1 MPDRQLVSAWD
12 SAGRGIGNHSCS
24 HPNLNS
30 ESIGLDA
37 FESGVVKDEPLIRGC
52 HNFVPLFRF
61 PFFKE
66 GNTTTKRDGIRSF
79 LKRHSYR
86 IGRAT
91 VDASDWAIS
100 ARLENEHKLAA
111 SQHLRLTRTSCCG
124 TSGNELNSRIACT
137 ASPRTQGE
145 AHGLAPP

>member
-1 MPDRQLVSAWD
+1 MPDGSWFLRGTAQGTELAIIPTQLRCV
-12 SAGRGIGNHSCS
+12 RV
-24 HPNLNS
+24 
-30 ESIGLDA
+30 
-37 FESGVVKDEPLIRGC
+37 FESDVLKDEPLIRGC

-79 LKRHSYR
+79 LKQDSYR

-111 SQHLRLTRTSCCG
+111 SQLLRLTRTSCCG
-124 TSGNELNSRIACT
+124 TSGNELNFTNRLHSKSSDA
-137 ASPRTQGE
+137 G
-145 AHGLAPP
+145 